1 MSGRMTIGDC
11 DTDSLGG
18 DQSGCARP
26 RTEDGRVTRIEG
38 KRTEPGGIEHLV
50 AMLLCREN
58 PAATHIRPSRGDG
71 GIDVLVPADDGSG
84 IIVYQ
89 VKSFH
94 SNLTASQKAQVERS
108 FHRLVDFA
116 KAHDLKVLE
125 WYLTLPLDPT
135 TENLLDWLADLRAH
149 AKINTEMARQI
160 HSLVSWLR
168 NSRSLTRSLPVV
180 SRLRSPRCRWSLMS
194 GPAGCW
200 WGLAPA
206 SLAVVGSP

>member
-1 MSGRMTIGDC
+1 
-11 DTDSLGG
+11 
-18 DQSGCARP
+18 
-26 RTEDGRVTRIEG
+26 VTRIEWT
-38 KRTEPGGIEHLV
+38 RTEPGDIEHLV

-135 TENLLDWLADLRAH
+135 TENLLDWLADLTAGHDLTVGRGDHRADGDRP
-149 AKINTEMARQI
+149 AAVRFPRELERA
-160 HSLVSWLR
+160 
-168 NSRSLTRSLPVV
+168 PP
-180 SRLRSPRCRWSLMS
+180 RSPELV
-194 GPAGCW
+194 P
-200 WGLAPA
+200 
-206 SLAVVGSP
+206 GSDDIHG

>member
-1 MSGRMTIGDC
+1 
-11 DTDSLGG
+11 
-18 DQSGCARP
+18 
-26 RTEDGRVTRIEG
+26 VTRIEWT
-38 KRTEPGGIEHLV
+38 RTEPGDIEHLV

-71 GIDVLVPADDGSG
+71 GIDVLGPADDGSG

-135 TENLLDWLADLRAH
+135 TENLLDWLPD
-149 AKINTEMARQI
+149 
-160 HSLVSWLR
+160 HSPWACDGPSNAPTPGYPTSA
-168 NSRSLTRSLPVV
+168 NSAATPTGSALNASA
-180 SRLRSPRCRWSLMS
+180 RSP
-194 GPAGCW
+194 
-200 WGLAPA
+200 
-206 SLAVVGSP
+206 SPSPSS

>member
-1 MSGRMTIGDC
+1 M
-11 DTDSLGG
+11 
-18 DQSGCARP
+18 
-26 RTEDGRVTRIEG
+26 TRIEWT
-38 KRTEPGGIEHLV
+38 RTEPGDIEHLV

-135 TENLLDWLADLRAH
+135 TENLLDWLADLTAGHDLTVGWRGLNFLVGYRCPSRAEPDGPEHGRYPQRH
-149 AKINTEMARQI
+149 AP
-160 HSLVSWLR
+160 R
-168 NSRSLTRSLPVV
+168 NPPVCRV
-180 SRLRSPRCRWSLMS
+180 CPPLRSGRVRW
-194 GPAGCW
+194 
-200 WGLAPA
+200 
-206 SLAVVGSP
+206 